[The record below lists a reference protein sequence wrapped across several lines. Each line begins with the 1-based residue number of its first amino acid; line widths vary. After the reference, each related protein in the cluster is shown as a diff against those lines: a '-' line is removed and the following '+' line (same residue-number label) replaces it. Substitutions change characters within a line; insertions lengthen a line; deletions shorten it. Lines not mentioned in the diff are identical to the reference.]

1 MPVVVAYGT
10 KSTSRWC
17 QICYYSR
24 VVECNN
30 VHEREREAN
39 MNLMV
44 QLALMN
50 QYHMK

>member
-10 KSTSRWC
+10 KSTLRWC
-17 QICYYSR
+17 QICYFPR

-30 VHEREREAN
+30 VHEREAN

-44 QLALMN
+44 QLALMY